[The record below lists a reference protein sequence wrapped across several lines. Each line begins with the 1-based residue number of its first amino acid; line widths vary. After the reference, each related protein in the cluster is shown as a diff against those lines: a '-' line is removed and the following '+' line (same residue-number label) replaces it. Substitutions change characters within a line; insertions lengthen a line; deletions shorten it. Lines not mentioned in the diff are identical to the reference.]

1 MKEIKW
7 TLSFVRGKNAVL
19 LALIWLSGLA
29 CTVLLTVEPRI
40 ISYVVDDILKPMFED
55 SSIATA
61 EVITQMVP
69 LLLMAG
75 GVLLL
80 RLILKTWANI
90 YRDEVALRAIVILR
104 KELYEKVGAQS
115 REFFMKNR
123 SGDLI
128 NKCTGDLEMMRHF
141 ISWVSYN
148 IFESAL
154 MVIVVLTVFFS
165 ISWEFTLC
173 LLFISP
179 IAFVTAI
186 RMGKIVRPIF
196 GNARAQLSRLNTL
209 VQENISGNRVVRAFC
224 REAFEIEKF
233 DKENEK
239 YYELQ
244 LEGNRVWVKYAPIM
258 ETVANIM
265 NTCAI
270 LIGALM
276 VILDRITLGE
286 LYVFTSLSW
295 MLNMPMQQLGFYIND
310 LQRFLASAERVYELY
325 HTDTTIQSPEDG
337 GTTEEIHGEI
347 TLENVTLSY
356 DNDTVLDNINLHI
369 PAGATVGIMGATG
382 SGKTTLLN
390 VITRFVDVTSGRV
403 LIDGVN
409 VRDYNLQH
417 LRRNIGIALQ
427 DVFLFSDT
435 AESNIAYGVP
445 DTSME
450 EVYRAAKDADADS
463 FVTKL
468 PEGYDTIVGERGMG
482 LSGGQKQRLAL
493 ARALAMNAPILM
505 LDDTTSAVD
514 LETEKYIQERI
525 AAREKQSTKLIIA
538 QRITAVKNADFI
550 IVLENGRIK
559 EQGTHRELLEKKGYY
574 YKIYRIQQGIAGAD
588 EIAAALEG
596 GAF

>member
-1 MKEIKW
+1 MREVKW
-7 TLSFVRGKNAVL
+7 AFSFVKGKNVAL
-19 LALIWLSGLA
+19 LTATWLSGVLF
-29 CTVLLTVEPRI
+29 TILLTIEPRI
-40 ISYVVDDILKPMFED
+40 ISYIVDDIFRPAFADPSIRTED
-55 SSIATA
+55 ILA
-61 EVITQMVP
+61 EIVP
-69 LLLMAG
+69 LLVLALGIIITRAG
-75 GVLLL
+75 
-80 RLILKTWANI
+80 LKFWANVK
-90 YRDEVALRAIVILR
+90 RDEVAYRAIVILR
-104 KELYEKVGAQS
+104 KEIYEKVGNQS
-115 REFFMKNR
+115 RNFFMKNR

-128 NKCTGDLEMMRHF
+128 NKCTGDMDMIRHF
-141 ISWVSYN
+141 MSWVSYN
-148 IFESAL
+148 IFECVL
-154 MVIVVLTVFFS
+154 MVVVVLIVFFS

-173 LLFISP
+173 LLAISP
-179 IAFVTAI
+179 IAFLTAI
-186 RMGKIVRPIF
+186 RMGKVVRPIF

-224 REAFEIEKF
+224 REPFEIEKF
-233 DKENEK
+233 DKDNEK

-244 LEGNRVWVKYAPIM
+244 LEGNRVWVKYAPVL

-270 LIGALM
+270 IIGALLC
-276 VILDRITLGE
+276 IFDRITLGD
-286 LYVFTSLSW
+286 LVIFTSLSW
-295 MLNMPMQQLGFYIND
+295 MLNNPMQQLGFFIND
-310 LQRFLASAERVYELY
+310 LQRFLASCERVHELY
-325 HTDTTIQSPEDG
+325 DMDTEIKSPENAV
-337 GTTEEIHGEI
+337 TTEIKGEI
-347 TLENVTLSY
+347 DLKNVTLSY
-356 DNDTVLDNINLHI
+356 DGDDVLKDIDLHI

-390 VITRFVDVTSGRV
+390 VITRFNDVTKGEVR
-403 LIDGVN
+403 IDGVD
-409 VRDYNLQH
+409 VRKYNLQH

-435 AESNIAYGVP
+435 VEANIAYGVP
-445 DTSME
+445 ELSFED
-450 EVYRAAKDADADS
+450 VKKAAVDADADG
-463 FVTKL
+463 FVSKL

-525 AAREKQSTKLIIA
+525 AAREKKATTLIVA

-550 IVLENGRIK
+550 IILENGRIA
-559 EQGTHRELLEKKGYY
+559 EQGTHKELLEKQGYY
-574 YKIYRIQQGIAGAD
+574 YKIYRIQQGLAGEE

>member
-1 MKEIKW
+1 MKEVKW

-19 LALIWLSGLA
+19 LGLIWLSGLVV
-29 CTVLLTVEPRI
+29 TTLITIEPMI
-40 ISYVVDDILKPMFED
+40 LSHIVDDILKPMFDDPSVE
-55 SSIATA
+55 TNV
-61 EVITQMVP
+61 VIGQIVP
-69 LLLMAG
+69 LLLTAG
-75 GVLLL
+75 GVILL
-80 RLILKTWANI
+80 RLVIKTWANI
-90 YRDEVALRAIVILR
+90 YRDEVALRAVVILR

-141 ISWVSYN
+141 ISWVSYS
-148 IFESAL
+148 IFESVL
-154 MVIVVLTVFFS
+154 MVVVVLTVFFS

-173 LLFISP
+173 LLVISP
-179 IAFVTAI
+179 IAFLTAI
-186 RMGKIVRPIF
+186 RMGKVVRPIF

-270 LIGALM
+270 LIGALL
-276 VILDRITLGE
+276 VILERITLGE
-286 LYVFTSLSW
+286 LYIFTSLSW

-310 LQRFLASAERVYELY
+310 LQRFLASCERVHELY
-325 HTDTTIQSPEDG
+325 DMDTSIKSPENG
-337 GTTEEIHGEI
+337 GVTKEIRGEI
-347 TLENVTLSY
+347 SIENATLSY
-356 DNDTVLDNINLHI
+356 DGDKVLDNISLHI

-390 VITRFVDVTSGRV
+390 IITRFTDVTSGKV
-403 LIDGVN
+403 MIDGVD

-417 LRRNIGIALQ
+417 LRRNIGVALQ

-445 DTSME
+445 DATME
-450 EVYRAAKDADADS
+450 DVYRAAKDADADS

-525 AAREKQSTKLIIA
+525 AAREKQSTKLIVA

-559 EQGTHRELLEKKGYY
+559 EQGTHSELLEQKGYY
-574 YKIYRIQQGIAGAD
+574 YKIYRIQQGLAGEE